1 MFLICEQGCLNN
13 LGYVIVVCT
22 SCTRAD
28 LAERLCYFC

>member
-13 LGYVIVVCT
+13 LGYVIVVGT